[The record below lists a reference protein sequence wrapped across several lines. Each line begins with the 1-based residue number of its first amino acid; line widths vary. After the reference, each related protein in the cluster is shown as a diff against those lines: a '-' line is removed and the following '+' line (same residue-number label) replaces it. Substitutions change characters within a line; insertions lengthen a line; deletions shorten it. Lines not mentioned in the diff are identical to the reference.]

1 MQEWRLWKGRLKV
14 EMMKS
19 YAETQN
25 NPLSPK
31 ELDSSENVPIAKKE
45 ILRPPVTETGVV
57 GWLKANLF
65 NSPLNTFITILIL
78 LTFYKLIPPFIQWAF
93 FDSVWFGQ
101 SSGCQPGEGACWAYI
116 PANIRFVIFGLF
128 PQQEQWRGLIAMLIM
143 VGTVV
148 YSRKR
153 DRWRSSL
160 AYVWLCSTVVVAIIL
175 KGGIL
180 GLTPVES
187 TKWGGLLLTLLLSVV
202 GMTAAYPLG
211 VVLALARRSKMPA
224 ILTMA
229 VVYIEII
236 RGVPLISMLFMSAV
250 MFPLFFP
257 EGVTVNKIFRAQ
269 VAIVMFTAAYIAE
282 VVRGGLQAIPKGQYE
297 AAESMGL
304 NYFQVM
310 RLVIL
315 PQALKIVIPPTV
327 GILISAFKDT
337 SLVAII
343 SLYDLLKTCQ
353 STLSDPRWMG
363 FSTEA
368 YIFIAMIY
376 FLFCYAMSSY
386 SRRLEEELSTGQ
398 RD

>member
-1 MQEWRLWKGRLKV
+1 MNDSAAINKREYLK
-14 EMMKS
+14 
-19 YAETQN
+19 
-25 NPLSPK
+25 
-31 ELDSSENVPIAKKE
+31 
-45 ILRPPVTETGVV
+45 PPVTETGVI

-65 NSPLNTFITILIL
+65 NSPVNTIITILIL
-78 LTFYKLIPPFIQWAF
+78 FALYKLIPPAFKWTFIN
-93 FDSVWFGQ
+93 SVWFGP
-101 SSGCQPGEGACWAYI
+101 SSGCTPGEGACWAYI

-128 PQQEQWRGLIAMLIM
+128 PAQEQWRALIAILIM
-143 VGTVV
+143 IGTVV

-153 DRWRSSL
+153 ERWGLSL
-160 AYVWLCSTVVVAIIL
+160 GYIWFGSMVVAAILL

-180 GLTPVES
+180 GLEPVES
-187 TKWGGLLLTLLLSVV
+187 TKWGGLLLTVMLSVV

-211 VVLALARRSKMPA
+211 IVLALARRSRMPA
-224 ILTMA
+224 IRTIA
-229 VVYIEII
+229 VVYIEVI

-250 MFPLFFP
+250 MFPLFLP
-257 EGVTVNKIFRAQ
+257 EGVTINKIFRAQ
-269 VAIVMFTAAYIAE
+269 TAIIMFTAAYIAE
-282 VVRGGLQAIPKGQYE
+282 VVRGGLQAIPRGQYE

-304 NYFQVM
+304 NYFQMM
-310 RLVIL
+310 RLIIL

-368 YIFIAMIY
+368 FIFVALIY
-376 FLFCYAMSSY
+376 FIFCYAMSSY
-386 SRRLEEELSTGQ
+386 SRRLERELGAGQ
-398 RD
+398 SH